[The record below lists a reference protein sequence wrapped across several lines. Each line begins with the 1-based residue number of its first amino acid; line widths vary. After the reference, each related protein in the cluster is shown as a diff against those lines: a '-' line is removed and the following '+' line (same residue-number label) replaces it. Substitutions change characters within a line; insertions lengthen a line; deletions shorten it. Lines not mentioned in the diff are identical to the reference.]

1 MLVSRRSSPEE
12 LVLHVKDKTRWRQ
25 ILNNMSSTVVTNP
38 DATGPEATDKAAPD
52 LFPLILHSLDEDK
65 AQDVVSIDLAGKT
78 AIADHMVIASG
89 RSQRHVGALA
99 DHLQRRLR
107 EAGHGKCRIEGMAS
121 CDWVL
126 IDAGD
131 VIVHIFRPEVRDF
144 YRLEKIWGVD
154 ASAAD
159 KAADKTESKAVM

>member
-1 MLVSRRSSPEE
+1 
-12 LVLHVKDKTRWRQ
+12 
-25 ILNNMSSTVVTNP
+25 MSSTA
-38 DATGPEATDKAAPD
+38 ATPTHADGKPATD

-65 AQDVVSIDLAGKT
+65 AQEVVSIDLAGKT
-78 AIADHMVIASG
+78 AIADQMVIASG

-107 EAGHGKCRIEGMAS
+107 EAGFGRCRIEGMPT

-144 YRLEKIWGVD
+144 YRLEKLWGVD
-154 ASAAD
+154 ASLAHTDQAEPRAAI
-159 KAADKTESKAVM
+159 

>member
-1 MLVSRRSSPEE
+1 MREAHLTGGRILTIVS
-12 LVLHVKDKTRWRQ
+12 
-25 ILNNMSSTVVTNP
+25 SSTASEQA
-38 DATGPEATDKAAPD
+38 ATD

-65 AQDVVSIDLAGKT
+65 AQEVVSIDLVGKT
-78 AIADHMVIASG
+78 AIADQMVIATG

-107 EAGHGKCRIEGMAS
+107 EAGHGRCKVEGMQS

-126 IDAGD
+126 LDAGD

-154 ASAAD
+154 A
-159 KAADKTESKAVM
+159 KAVDSAVDEERAAV

>member
-1 MLVSRRSSPEE
+1 M
-12 LVLHVKDKTRWRQ
+12 KNKTRWRQ
-25 ILNNMSSTVVTNP
+25 ILTDMSSTV
-38 DATGPEATDKAAPD
+38 ATGAETNDKAATD

-65 AQDVVSIDLAGKT
+65 AQEVVSIDLAGKT
-78 AIADHMVIASG
+78 SIADQMVVASG

-99 DHLQRRLR
+99 NHLQRRLR
-107 EAGHGKCRIEGMAS
+107 EAGYGRCRIEGMPS

-144 YRLEKIWGVD
+144 YKLEKIWGVD
-154 ASAAD
+154 SSTSHTDAD
-159 KAADKTESKAVM
+159 TDQAEAKAAV

>member
-1 MLVSRRSSPEE
+1 MFTGPGSCPAHLTEANP
-12 LVLHVKDKTRWRQ
+12 DGGQ
-25 ILNNMSSTVVTNP
+25 ILNTVSST
-38 DATGPEATDKAAPD
+38 AAPEQTATD
-52 LFPLILHSLDEDK
+52 LYSLILYSLDEDK
-65 AQDVVSIDLAGKT
+65 AQEVVSIDLAGKT
-78 AIADHMVIASG
+78 AIADYMVIASG

-107 EAGHGKCRIEGMAS
+107 EAGLGKCRVEGMAS

-126 IDAGD
+126 LDAGD

-154 ASAAD
+154 AKHMVSNKDSAR
-159 KAADKTESKAVM
+159 AAV

>member
-1 MLVSRRSSPEE
+1 MLASRRFPYWGTATRERAVYLTGGRILTIVSSSAANEQ
-12 LVLHVKDKTRWRQ
+12 T
-25 ILNNMSSTVVTNP
+25 
-38 DATGPEATDKAAPD
+38 ATD

-65 AQDVVSIDLAGKT
+65 AQEVVSIDLMGKT
-78 AIADHMVIASG
+78 AIADQMVIATG

-107 EAGHGKCRIEGMAS
+107 EAGHGRCKVEGMQS

-126 IDAGD
+126 LDAGD

-154 ASAAD
+154 AKSAED
-159 KAADKTESKAVM
+159 DERAAV